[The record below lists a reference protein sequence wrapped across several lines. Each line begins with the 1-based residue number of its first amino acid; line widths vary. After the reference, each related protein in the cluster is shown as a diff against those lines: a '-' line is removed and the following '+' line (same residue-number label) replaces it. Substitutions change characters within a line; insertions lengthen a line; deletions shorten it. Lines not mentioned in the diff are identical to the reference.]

1 MEMMKKTPK
10 RSNIKQN
17 EIHFNSMINNEIIAR
32 ALKNAGI
39 EALNEIQQAALDAG
53 TSKDMILLSPTG
65 SGKTLAFLLP
75 LLTTLTNEDKKT
87 QALIIAPSRE
97 LALQIETVFRSLG
110 AGYKINCCYGGHPIR
125 TEKKSLEH
133 PPTVLIGTPG
143 RILDHIRRE
152 NLLLETIHTLILDEF
167 DKSLELGFI
176 EEMEDILKE
185 LTTVRRRVLTSAT
198 SAIEVP
204 SFVNMTAPVRLSFLS
219 ESKKNKRLTVHTV
232 QSSVPDKLD
241 TLYCLL
247 GELRGDSALVFCN
260 LRESVERVSDYLTKQ
275 KVDNECFHGGM
286 EQPERERALLKFRN
300 GSATVFIS
308 TDLASRGLDIPEVKH
323 IIHYH
328 LPVNEE
334 AYIHRNGR
342 TARMNA
348 EGDAYIIL
356 NEKEMLPEY
365 ITPEPSAFFL
375 PEIIKKPLP
384 SEWITLTI
392 NRGKRDKLSKGD
404 IVGFL
409 FQKGGLKK
417 DELGIVEVKESCSYA
432 AVKRNQ
438 YLPLLAKIKGE
449 KIKNQ
454 KARFS

>member
-1 MEMMKKTPK
+1 
-10 RSNIKQN
+10 
-17 EIHFNSMINNEIIAR
+17 MINNERIVR
-32 ALKNAGI
+32 ALANAGI
-39 EALNEIQQAALDAG
+39 EALNEMQRAVLAAG
-53 TSKDMILLSPTG
+53 TSKDMVLLSPTG

-75 LLTTLTNEDKKT
+75 LLTTLTDEDKKT

-110 AGYKINCCYGGHPIR
+110 AGYKVNCCYGGHPVR

-143 RILDHIRRE
+143 RILDHIRRG
-152 NLLLETIHTLILDEF
+152 NLSLETVHTLILDEF

-176 EEMEDILKE
+176 EEMEDILRE
-185 LTTVRRRVLTSAT
+185 LPAVRRRVLTSAT

-204 SFVNMTAPVRLSFLS
+204 SFVNIKTPVRLSFLT
-219 ESKKNKRLTVHTV
+219 EDKQNKGLTIHTV
-232 QSSVPDKLD
+232 KSPIPDKLD
-241 TLYCLL
+241 TLYRLL
-247 GELRGDSALVFCN
+247 GELQGDSALVFCN
-260 LRESVERVSDYLTKQ
+260 LREAVERVSDYLTTQ

-286 EQPERERALLKFRN
+286 EQPERERALSKFRN

-328 LPVNEE
+328 IPVNEE

-356 NEKEMLPEY
+356 NEKEFLPEY
-365 ITPEPSAFFL
+365 IMPEPSEFFL
-375 PEIIKKPLP
+375 PEKIKKPLP
-384 SEWITLTI
+384 SEWTTLTI

-409 FQKGGLKK
+409 FQKGGLEK

-432 AVKRNQ
+432 AVKREV
-438 YLPLLAKIKGE
+438 YHALLAKIKEE
-449 KIKNQ
+449 KIKSL
-454 KARFS
+454 KAKFS